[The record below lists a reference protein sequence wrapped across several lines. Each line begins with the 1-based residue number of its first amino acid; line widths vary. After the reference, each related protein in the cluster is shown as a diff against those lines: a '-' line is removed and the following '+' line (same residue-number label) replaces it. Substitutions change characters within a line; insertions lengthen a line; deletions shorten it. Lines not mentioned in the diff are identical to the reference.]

1 MVNLMIAGLGGPLLS
16 EILLIVGIFV
26 VLYIIFK
33 IGKLIAGLIVN
44 VILGFISI
52 FAINA
57 LFGIGIPW
65 DWIVIIVTALLGL
78 PGVAIIVIL
87 KLLGVSV

>member
-1 MVNLMIAGLGGPLLS
+1 MVIGFGGSLLS
-16 EILLIVGIFV
+16 EILIIAGIFV

-33 IGKLIAGLIVN
+33 IGRLIAGLVVN

-78 PGVAIIVIL
+78 PGVAMIVIL
-87 KLLGVSV
+87 KLLGVSM

>member
-1 MVNLMIAGLGGPLLS
+1 MIAGLGGPFLS
-16 EILLIVGIFV
+16 GILLVVGILI

-33 IGKLIAGLIVN
+33 IGRLIAGLVVN

-87 KLLGVSV
+87 KLLGISV

>member
-1 MVNLMIAGLGGPLLS
+1 MVAGLGESLLS
-16 EILLIVGIFV
+16 EILVVLGIFI

-33 IGKLIAGLIVN
+33 VGRLIAGLVVN

-78 PGVAIIVIL
+78 PGVAMIVIL

>member
-1 MVNLMIAGLGGPLLS
+1 MIAGLGGPFLS
-16 EILLIVGIFV
+16 GILLVVGILI

-33 IGKLIAGLIVN
+33 IGRLIAGLIVN

-87 KLLGVSV
+87 KLLGISV

>member
-16 EILLIVGIFV
+16 GILLIVGIFV

-44 VILGFISI
+44 AILGFISI